1 MGSKF
6 TSIILISGDGMRS
19 DTIKKGIQR
28 APHRSLL
35 RACGLTDSEME
46 KAFIGVANSFT
57 DIVPGHIHL
66 KKVAESI
73 KLGISNAG
81 GVPFEFNTMA
91 ICDGLAMN
99 HDGMR
104 YSLASREIV
113 ADTVESMAQAH
124 SLDGLVLLP
133 TCDKV
138 VPGMLMAAARL
149 DIPSI
154 VVTGGPMLPGEFKGQ
169 SVDLINVFEAV
180 SKVSSGKMTLEE
192 LDELERCACPG
203 AGSCAGLFTAN
214 SMACLTEAMGMS
226 LPYCATTHAV
236 DAHKMW
242 IARESGERIVTM
254 IEENLKP
261 SQIMTQ
267 SAFYNAIVADLA
279 LGGSSNTT
287 LHIPAIANELREQGV
302 EVTLDL
308 FDELSRKVPH
318 ITAISPSGQHTMLD
332 LHQAGGIP
340 AVLKVLES
348 KIKQD
353 ALTCTGKVLID
364 NLKDAQVLD
373 HNVIRPLDHPYHEE
387 GGIAILKGSLAP
399 DGSVVKQGAVD
410 PDMLQ
415 HQGPAKVFNSEEE
428 CVKAIFQGAVE
439 EGDVVVIRYEGPK
452 GGPGMREMLNP
463 TSAISG
469 LEINKVALITDGRF
483 SGGTRGPCIGHVSP
497 EAQAGGPIAVV
508 EDGDL
513 IQIDMPR
520 RKIELL
526 LSPEEIE
533 QRLGKVVHP
542 GKEVKGWLDRY
553 RKLASSANEGAI
565 LR

>member
-1 MGSKF
+1 
-6 TSIILISGDGMRS
+6 MRS
-19 DTIKKGIQR
+19 DTIKKGLQR

-35 RACGLTDSEME
+35 RACGLTDSEMQ
-46 KAFIGVANSFT
+46 KPFIGVANSFT

-66 KKVAESI
+66 KKVAESV

-99 HDGMR
+99 HEGMR

-154 VVTGGPMLPGEFKGQ
+154 VVTGGPMLPGEFQGEV
-169 SVDLINVFEAV
+169 VDLINVFEAV
-180 SKVSSGKMTLEE
+180 GKVSSGKMTLDE

-236 DAHKMW
+236 DSQKMW
-242 IARESGERIVTM
+242 IARESGERIVAM
-254 IEENLKP
+254 IEENLIP
-261 SQIMTQ
+261 SQIMTPE
-267 SAFYNAIVADLA
+267 AFQNAIIIDIA
-279 LGGSSNTT
+279 LGGSSNTA
-287 LHIPAIANELREQGV
+287 LHIPAIANELREKGV

-308 FDELSRKVPH
+308 FDELSREIPH

-348 KIKQD
+348 KINQK
-353 ALTCTGKVLID
+353 ALTCSGEPLKENI
-364 NLKDAQVLD
+364 KDASVLD
-373 HNVIRPLDHPYHEE
+373 HNVIRPLDQPYHEE

-410 PDMLQ
+410 QEMLQ
-415 HQGPAKVFNSEEE
+415 HQGPAKVYNSEEE
-428 CVKAIFQGAVE
+428 CVKAIYQGAVK
-439 EGDVVVIRYEGPK
+439 EGDVVVIRYEGPQ

-463 TSAISG
+463 TSAIFG
-469 LEINKVALITDGRF
+469 LDIKKVALITDGRF

-497 EAQAGGPIAVV
+497 EAQASGPIAVV
-508 EDGDL
+508 EDGDM
-513 IQIDMPR
+513 IRIDMPR
-520 RKIELL
+520 REIELL
-526 LSPEEIE
+526 VSPEEIE
-533 QRLGKVVHP
+533 QRLEKVVHP
-542 GKEVKGWLDRY
+542 QKEVKGWLARY
-553 RKLASSANEGAI
+553 RKLATSANEGAV